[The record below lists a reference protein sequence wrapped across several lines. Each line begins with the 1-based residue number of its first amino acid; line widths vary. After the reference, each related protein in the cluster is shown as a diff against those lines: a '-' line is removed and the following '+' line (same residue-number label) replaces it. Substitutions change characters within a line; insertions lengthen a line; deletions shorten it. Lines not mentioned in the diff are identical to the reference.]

1 MRSFRRY
8 YLSMRSTSEPTALA
22 PASWA
27 LAIAFGVLAAA
38 VVFAFWDFFAVQW
51 HYATKEPADWG
62 HTLFVP
68 LIALYVVGLHRAE
81 LLAQPLRGS
90 ASGFVFIVLGL
101 AFYSLTTIGPETTI
115 LNSHN
120 ARSLGVGMT
129 LFGIAVALFGW
140 RAMVWLWFP
149 LLYLLFFGQR
159 ITDKLLLLATYPM
172 QDAAAYLGWIV
183 LDLIGYDV
191 TRLGTTINVMLPNG
205 STYPLD
211 VAEACSG
218 MRMLMAF
225 LALGT
230 VIAYV
235 GLDRWWLRTLLVVL
249 GIPIAIVINA
259 FRIATLGVLSLAGND
274 YMVGEFH
281 SFVGLVWMIPTFGL
295 YMLVLWFLAPLG
307 EDEDGASS
315 NSAGNTTNRPT
326 PPALFDPRVKI
337 FGVATL
343 VLLLAGGFGLRA
355 AMVALNRHLIKEA
368 VPPRLALSSLPT
380 TIGDWQQL
388 GEDTVFS
395 DTVVEVLGTSRYLDR
410 VYALNGDPS
419 EGIIHL
425 HVAYYTDLAGAAPH
439 VPERCWEVHGGIQV
453 LRPIELPLDVD
464 RSLFIE
470 SDVINR
476 STGERY
482 FTAPYYHPV
491 TGQREDVPMP
501 VGDLALRVTQF
512 TSTERPDVHRI
523 GGYFFLTNGRITP
536 SARSVE
542 NLAFDLTSSHAYY
555 CKVQLDMT
563 ASIVDDGTAF
573 RATYQEQTSD
583 FISHLLPFL
592 MRTMPD
598 WREYETPPAE
608 EKTCS

>member
-1 MRSFRRY
+1 
-8 YLSMRSTSEPTALA
+8 MRSTSDPNALTPA
-22 PASWA
+22 PWTI
-27 LAIAFGVLAAA
+27 AIAVGVLVAA

-68 LIALYVVGLHRAE
+68 LIALYVVSLHRAE
-81 LLAQPLRGS
+81 LLAKPLRGA

-101 AFYSLTTIGPETTI
+101 AFYSLTTIGPDSTI

-120 ARSLGVGMT
+120 ARSLGVGLT

-140 RAMVWLWFP
+140 RAMAWLWFP

-172 QDAAAYLGWIV
+172 QDAAAFLGWVV

-191 TRLGTTINVMLPNG
+191 TRLGTTINVMLADG

-235 GLDRWWLRTLLVVL
+235 GLDRWWLRAVLVVL

-295 YMLVLWFLAPLG
+295 YMLMLWFLAPLG

-315 NSAGNTTNRPT
+315 NAAGNTANRPT
-326 PPALFDPRVKI
+326 PPAQFHPRIKLV
-337 FGVATL
+337 GVATIA
-343 VLLLAGGFGLRA
+343 LLLVGGLGLRA
-355 AMVALNRHLIKEA
+355 AMEALDRHLIKEA
-368 VPPRLALSSLPT
+368 VPPRLALASLPST
-380 TIGDWQQL
+380 LGDWTQV
-388 GEDTVFS
+388 GKDAVFTDTVI
-395 DTVVEVLGTSRYLDR
+395 EVLGTSRYLDR
-410 VYALNGDPS
+410 TYALNGVPS
-419 EGIIHL
+419 DGVIHL

-464 RSLFIE
+464 RTLFRE

-482 FTAPYYHPV
+482 STVTYKHPI
-491 TGQREDVPMP
+491 TGQSEEVPMP

-512 TSTERPDVHRI
+512 TTTERPDVHRI

-555 CKVQLDMT
+555 CKIQLDMT
-563 ASIVDDGTAF
+563 SAIVDDGTAF
-573 RATYQEQTSD
+573 RTRYQEQTSE

-592 MRTMPD
+592 MRVMPD
-598 WREYETPPAE
+598 WREYELPALE
-608 EKTCS
+608 EKPCS